1 MAEQSI
7 SIKDRYFELL
17 TAYVTRPEESYLLEA
32 ADLGRELVLAGV
44 SPEDIGEIHEQ
55 ALDRLAQERPDMTLL
70 DAARLISAPLMEL
83 LMAYSLAFR
92 ERLEERKRAM
102 EALRESE
109 ERLSAFMDSAPDC
122 FTLFDSELNFVDVN
136 DAALEFFP
144 TGTKK
149 EDLIGK
155 NILDVVPGLEE
166 TGRYDSYLEVI
177 KTGKPFYVEDVVPH
191 PKFGDRRLTVRAF
204 KVDEGLG
211 LIVTDIT
218 ERKRAEEAVRRS
230 EQRYRSL
237 FEGLPVGL
245 YRMTPQGLILH
256 ANPALV
262 QMLGYPDWRALMAVN
277 ALDLYVNPEDFE
289 RQQALLG
296 REGIARD
303 FEMQFR
309 RYDGTVIWVRNTVQA
324 VRSDRRDVFY
334 HEGSL
339 EDITERKRA
348 EEALRESEEKYRD
361 LVERANDGITIV
373 QDTLLKYVN
382 PRLAEI
388 TGYTTE
394 EMIDTP
400 FTKYIHP
407 DELPKVIDRYERR
420 MAGEDVTPVYETAL
434 RHRDRGRIDVEFN
447 AGMITYQEKPAD
459 FVFVRDITERVR
471 AEESLRRSEERYRA
485 VVEYQTDLICRFLP
499 DSTLTFVN
507 QAYCRYHGKQREE
520 LVGHSL
526 MPLILPEDR
535 EKAAQYLASFSQATP
550 VATIEYRAV
559 AAGGKVRC
567 QYWINRPV
575 FDEQGRLIEFQSVG
589 RDITER
595 RRAEEERDRLLAQ
608 VQEQAQ
614 QMQQIMDTVPEGVL
628 LLDAEGRVVLANPVA
643 EGDLAV
649 LAGAKV
655 GDTLTHLGDR
665 PLAELLARPPRGIW
679 HEVATDDRHFEV
691 IARPV
696 EAGPP
701 TGGACPGPALSAAEG
716 PALSTAEGACPE
728 TVEGWV
734 LVIRDVTQEREVQRC
749 IQQQERLAAVGQLA
763 AGIAHDFNNIMA
775 TIVLYAQMMM
785 RTEERSSQDRERLVT
800 IDQQARH
807 AAHLTQ
813 QILDFSRRAM
823 LDRRP
828 LDLLPFLKE
837 SLKLLER
844 TLPENIELELA
855 YGRDEYVVNAD
866 PTRVQQ
872 AVMNLALNARD
883 AMPEGGNLRIGLE
896 RIRVG
901 LDESLP
907 LPEMALRQAQ
917 GAEPGEWVRVTVSDT
932 GTGIPPEVLP
942 HVFEP
947 FFTTKPVGQGSGLGL
962 AQVYGIVKQH
972 EGEIGVKSQVG
983 HGTTF
988 TFYLPALPVS
998 APEPLAQ
1005 EMEPLAFG
1013 HGETILVVEDD
1024 PSVREALS
1032 DTLETL
1038 DYRVLNAANG
1048 QEALEVYRVARSGD
1062 RPQQGVDL
1070 VLTDLVMPGMGG
1082 RELMRELRKM
1092 DPRVKGLAVTG
1103 YAVSEDLRE
1112 EGIVEVVEKPF
1123 DVDTLAE
1130 AVRRALAAF

>member
-17 TAYVTRPEESYLLEA
+17 MAYVTKPEESYLLEA

-55 ALDRLAQERPDMTLL
+55 ALDRLARERPDMTLL

-83 LMAYSLAFR
+83 LMAYGLAFR

-102 EALRESE
+102 EALRE
-109 ERLSAFMDSAPDC
+109 R
-122 FTLFDSELNFVDVN
+122 
-136 DAALEFFP
+136 
-144 TGTKK
+144 
-149 EDLIGK
+149 
-155 NILDVVPGLEE
+155 
-166 TGRYDSYLEVI
+166 
-177 KTGKPFYVEDVVPH
+177 
-191 PKFGDRRLTVRAF
+191 
-204 KVDEGLG
+204 
-211 LIVTDIT
+211 
-218 ERKRAEEAVRRS
+218 EA
-230 EQRYRSL
+230 
-237 FEGLPVGL
+237 
-245 YRMTPQGLILH
+245 
-256 ANPALV
+256 
-262 QMLGYPDWRALMAVN
+262 
-277 ALDLYVNPEDFE
+277 
-289 RQQALLG
+289 
-296 REGIARD
+296 
-303 FEMQFR
+303 
-309 RYDGTVIWVRNTVQA
+309 
-324 VRSDRRDVFY
+324 
-334 HEGSL
+334 
-339 EDITERKRA
+339 
-348 EEALRESEEKYRD
+348 
-361 LVERANDGITIV
+361 
-373 QDTLLKYVN
+373 
-382 PRLAEI
+382 
-388 TGYTTE
+388 
-394 EMIDTP
+394 
-400 FTKYIHP
+400 
-407 DELPKVIDRYERR
+407 
-420 MAGEDVTPVYETAL
+420 
-434 RHRDRGRIDVEFN
+434 
-447 AGMITYQEKPAD
+447 
-459 FVFVRDITERVR
+459 
-471 AEESLRRSEERYRA
+471 RYRA

-499 DSTLTFVN
+499 DGTLTFVN

-535 EKAAQYLASFSQATP
+535 EKAAQHLASFGQATP
-550 VATIEYRAV
+550 VATIQYRAV
-559 AAGGKVRC
+559 AAGGKVRW
-567 QYWINRPV
+567 QHWINRPV
-575 FDEQGRLIEFQSVG
+575 FDEQGGLTEFQSVG

-595 RRAEEERDRLLAQ
+595 KRAEQERDRLLAQ
-608 VQEQAQ
+608 VQEQAG
-614 QMQQIMDTVPEGVL
+614 QMQQIMDTAPEGVL

-665 PLAELLARPPRGIW
+665 PLAELLARPPRGMW

-716 PALSTAEGACPE
+716 PALSAAEGPALSAAEGPVEGVYPGPVLSAAEGPVEGVYPE
-728 TVEGWV
+728 PVEGWV
-734 LVIRDVTQEREVQRC
+734 LVIRDVTQEREVQRR

-785 RTEERSSQDRERLVT
+785 RTEERPSRDRERLVT

-813 QILDFSRRAM
+813 QILDFSRRAV

-828 LDLLPFLKE
+828 LDLVPFLKE

-844 TLPENIELELA
+844 TLPENIELGLA

-866 PTRVQQ
+866 PMRVQQ

-883 AMPEGGNLRIGLE
+883 AMPEGGDLRIGLG
-896 RIRVG
+896 RIRIG
-901 LDESLP
+901 PDESPP

-1024 PSVREALS
+1024 PSVRVALS

-1038 DYRVLNAANG
+1038 NYRVLEAANG
-1048 QEALEVYRVARSGD
+1048 RKALEVYRVARSGD